1 MPENDFSLTHHDAP
15 SVEPEPLSIAEFT
28 EKAYLQYSMYVIL
41 DRALPFIGDGLKPVQ
56 RRIVYAMSDLGLHAT
71 AKFKKS
77 ARTVGD
83 VLGKFHPHGD
93 SACYEAMVLM
103 AQPFSYRYPL
113 IDGQGNWGSQ
123 DDPKSFAAMRYTESR
138 LTHYAKLLLDELDQG
153 TVEWTPNFDGTLE
166 EPECLPA
173 RLPNVLLNGASGIAV
188 GMATDIPP
196 HNAREVVDAC
206 LQLLRKKTSSVEELC
221 RCIQGP
227 DFPTAAE
234 IVSSREEILEC
245 YRTGMGTVRQRA
257 KWIRQG
263 RDIIINA
270 LPYQTSGSKILEQL
284 GTQLKHKKLPMVSDI
299 RDESD
304 HEHPTRLVIELGSRR
319 QDPETLMQHLFATTD
334 LEKNYRVN
342 MNMIGLDGRPQV
354 FNLKTLL
361 GEWIEYRLR
370 IVRGRLEFRYG
381 KVKDRLHILQGLL
394 VAYLNLDEVIR
405 IIRFSDHPF
414 EELKS
419 RFDLSDTQCN
429 AILDTRL
436 RNLAKLEEMKIRDE
450 QAELN
455 TEKESLEK
463 PLGSDSAL
471 TRLVRN
477 ELKQDAEKFGDD
489 RRSIIIER
497 PAAKALSEAD
507 LISADPVTVVLSEQ
521 GWIRAAKG
529 HEIDGSSLNY
539 KTGDSYLD
547 SAKGKS
553 NELLLTL
560 DSYGRTYTLPA
571 HALPSAKSYGEPLS
585 SYLNPQAGAVFL
597 GLMMGNADT
606 EYLLSTDGGYG
617 IVALLGEITSRT
629 KAGKATLSVPTASKV
644 LKPCPVSDYEGD
656 FVAILTSYGRLLL
669 LPVGLLSRASKG
681 KGLQIIKLGKDKAF
695 QNAERVIS
703 IETFREGEGLK
714 IYRGDTYLKLKP
726 GNFDT
731 YLSYDRAC
739 RGKPLPRGYRKAGR
753 IERIP
758 NGPHNQ

>member
-1 MPENDFSLTHHDAP
+1 MSESDLYPTLKDNLP
-15 SVEPEPLSIAEFT
+15 QEPESLLLAEFT

-166 EPECLPA
+166 EPKSLPA

-196 HNAREVVDAC
+196 HNVREVVNAC
-206 LQLLRKKTSSVEELC
+206 LQLLRKKSSSVEELC
-221 RCIQGP
+221 EHIQGP

-234 IVSSREEILEC
+234 IASSREEILEC
-245 YRTGMGTVRQRA
+245 YRTGMGSIRQRA
-257 KWIRQG
+257 KWTKLG
-263 RDIIINA
+263 NDIIIEA

-284 GTQLKHKKLPMVSDI
+284 GVQLKNKKLPMVSDI

-304 HEHPTRLVIELGSRR
+304 HEYPTRLVIELSSRR
-319 QDPETLMQHLFATTD
+319 QDPETVMQHLFATTD

-342 MNMIGLDGRPQV
+342 MNMIGLGGRPQV

-361 GEWIEYRLR
+361 SEWIQYRLQ
-370 IVRGRLEFRYG
+370 IVRKRLEFRYAR
-381 KVKDRLHILQGLL
+381 VQDRLHILEGLL
-394 VAYLNLDEVIR
+394 IAYLNLDVVIE
-405 IIRFSDHPF
+405 IIRFHDHPF

-419 RFDLSDTQCN
+419 QFKLTDTQCN

-436 RNLAKLEEMKIRDE
+436 RNLAKLEEMKIRDD
-450 QAELN
+450 QAQLSA
-455 TEKESLEK
+455 EKEELEK
-463 PLGSDSAL
+463 LLGSDTAL
-471 TRLVRN
+471 AKLVRT
-477 ELKQDAEKFGDD
+477 ELKHDAEKYGDD
-489 RRSIIIER
+489 RRSAIIER
-497 PAAKALSEAD
+497 PTAKALSETD
-507 LISADPVTVVLSEQ
+507 LISADPITVILSEQ

-529 HEIDGSSLNY
+529 HDIEGTALNY
-539 KTGDSYLD
+539 KTGDSYLH

-585 SYLNPQAGAVFL
+585 SYLNPQSGAVFL
-597 GLMMGNADT
+597 GLMMGKADT
-606 EYLLSTDGGYG
+606 QYLLSTDKGYG
-617 IVALLGEITSRT
+617 IVAQLGEITSRV
-629 KAGKATLSVPTASKV
+629 KAGKATLSVPKGSKV
-644 LKPCPVSDYEGD
+644 LKPCLVEDYESD
-656 FVAILTSYGRLLL
+656 FAALLTNYGRLLL
-669 LPVGLLSRASKG
+669 LPVGLLSQASKG

-695 QNAERVIS
+695 ADPERVIS
-703 IETFREGEGLK
+703 VETFREGEGLK
-714 IYRGDTYLKLKP
+714 IHRGSSYLKLKP
-726 GNFDT
+726 SNFDS
-731 YLSYDRAC
+731 YLHYDRAC
-739 RGKPLPRGYRKAGR
+739 RGKPLPRGYKKADR
-753 IERIP
+753 IERVR
-758 NGPHNQ
+758 NGPHK

>member
-1 MPENDFSLTHHDAP
+1 MSESDFLPTLHNDPSL
-15 SVEPEPLSIAEFT
+15 EPELLSIAEFT

-138 LTHYAKLLLDELDQG
+138 LTHYAKLLLSELDQG

-166 EPECLPA
+166 EPKSLPA

-196 HNAREVVDAC
+196 HNAREVVNAC
-206 LQLLRKKTSSVEELC
+206 LQLLRKKSSSVEELC
-221 RCIQGP
+221 EYIQGP

-234 IVSSREEILEC
+234 IASSREEILEC
-245 YRTGMGTVRQRA
+245 YRTGLGAIRQRA
-257 KWIRQG
+257 KWTKQG
-263 RDIIINA
+263 NDIIIDA

-284 GTQLKHKKLPMVSDI
+284 GAQLKSKKLPMVSDI

-304 HEHPTRLVIELGSRR
+304 HEHPTRLVIELGSRL
-319 QDPETLMQHLFATTD
+319 QDSETLMQHLFATTD

-342 MNMIGLDGRPQV
+342 MNMIGLDGRPRV
-354 FNLKTLL
+354 FNLKALL
-361 GEWIEYRLR
+361 SEWIQYRLQV
-370 IVRGRLEFRYG
+370 VRKRLEFRYG
-381 KVKDRLHILQGLL
+381 KVKDRLHILEGLL
-394 VAYLNLDEVIR
+394 AAYLNLDEVIR

-419 RFDLSDTQCN
+419 HFNLSDTQCN

-436 RNLAKLEEMKIRDE
+436 RNLARLEEMKIREE
-450 QAELN
+450 QEELHAE
-455 TEKESLEK
+455 EKNLEK
-463 PLGSDSAL
+463 LLGSDTAL
-471 TRLVRN
+471 IKLVRT
-477 ELKQDAEKFGDD
+477 ELKEDAEKYGDD
-489 RRSIIIER
+489 RRSVIIER
-497 PAAKALSEAD
+497 PTAKALREAD
-507 LISADPVTVVLSEQ
+507 LISADRITVILSEQ

-529 HEIDGSSLNY
+529 HDIDGNTLNY

-547 SAKGKS
+547 STKGKS

-560 DSYGRTYTLPA
+560 DSHGRTYTLPA
-571 HALPSAKSYGEPLS
+571 HTLPSAKSYGEPLS
-585 SYLNPQAGAVFL
+585 SYLNPKAGAIFL
-597 GLMMGNADT
+597 GLMMGKADT
-606 EYLLSTDGGYG
+606 EYLLSTDKGYG
-617 IVALLGEITSRT
+617 IVAPLGEITSRA
-629 KAGKATLSVPTASKV
+629 KAGKATLSVPKGSKV
-644 LKPCPVSDYEGD
+644 LKPCLVEEYEND
-656 FVAILTSYGRLLL
+656 FVALLTSHGRLLL
-669 LPVGLLSRASKG
+669 LPVGLLSHASKG
-681 KGLQIIKLGKDKAF
+681 KGLQIIKLGKDKAL
-695 QNAERVIS
+695 AEPERVIS
-703 IETFREGEGLK
+703 VETFREGECLK
-714 IYRGDTYLKLKP
+714 IHRGNTYLNLKP
-726 GNFDT
+726 NSFDT
-731 YLSYDRAC
+731 YLHFDRAC
-739 RGKPLPRGYRKAGR
+739 RGKPLPRGYQKADR
-753 IERIP
+753 IERVP
-758 NGPHNQ
+758 NDPHN

>member
-1 MPENDFSLTHHDAP
+1 MPESDFPLTRHDESSL
-15 SVEPEPLSIAEFT
+15 EPEPLSIAEFT

-138 LTHYAKLLLDELDQG
+138 LTRYAKLLLDELDQG

-166 EPECLPA
+166 EPKSLPA
-173 RLPNVLLNGASGIAV
+173 RLPNVMLNGASGIAV

-196 HNAREVVDAC
+196 HNAREVVNAC
-206 LQLLRKKTSSVEELC
+206 LQLLRKKSSSVEELC
-221 RCIQGP
+221 EYIQGP

-245 YRTGMGTVRQRA
+245 YRTGMGAIRQRA
-257 KWIRQG
+257 KWTRQG
-263 RDIIINA
+263 NDIIIDA

-284 GTQLKHKKLPMVSDI
+284 GAQLKGKKLPMVSDI

-304 HEHPTRLVIELGSRR
+304 HEHPTRLVIELSSRR
-319 QDPETLMQHLFATTD
+319 QNPETLMQHLFATTD
-334 LEKNYRVN
+334 LEKNYRIN
-342 MNMIGLDGRPQV
+342 MIMIGLDGRPQV
-354 FNLKTLL
+354 FSLKTLL
-361 GEWIEYRLR
+361 GEWIQYRLKV
-370 IVRGRLEFRYG
+370 VRKRLEFRYG
-381 KVKDRLHILQGLL
+381 KVKDRLHILEGLL

-419 RFDLSDTQCN
+419 HFSLSDTQCN

-436 RNLAKLEEMKIRDE
+436 RNLAKLEEMKIREE
-450 QAELN
+450 QAKLN
-455 TEKESLEK
+455 AERESLEK
-463 PLGSDSAL
+463 LLGSDTAL
-471 TRLVRN
+471 TKLVRT
-477 ELKQDAEKFGDD
+477 ELKEDAGKYGDD
-489 RRSIIIER
+489 RRSVIIER
-497 PAAKALSEAD
+497 PTAKALSEAD
-507 LISADPVTVVLSEQ
+507 LISADPITVILSEQ

-529 HEIDGSSLNY
+529 HDIDGTALNY
-539 KTGDSYLD
+539 KTGDSYLH
-547 SAKGKS
+547 SARGKS

-571 HALPSAKSYGEPLS
+571 HTLPSAKSYGEPLS

-597 GLMMGNADT
+597 GLLMGKAGT
-606 EYLLSTDGGYG
+606 EYLLSTDKGYG
-617 IVALLGEITSRT
+617 IVAPLGEITSRV
-629 KAGKATLSVPTASKV
+629 KAGKATLSVPKGSKV
-644 LKPCPVSDYEGD
+644 LKPCRVEDYESD
-656 FVAILTSYGRLLL
+656 FVALLTSYGRLLL
-669 LPVGLLSRASKG
+669 LPVGLLSHASKG

-695 QNAERVIS
+695 EELERVIS
-703 IETFREGEGLK
+703 VETFREGEGLK
-714 IYRGDTYLKLKP
+714 IHRGNTYLNLKP
-726 GNFDT
+726 SSFDT
-731 YLSYDRAC
+731 YLHFDRAC
-739 RGKPLPRGYRKAGR
+739 RGKPLPRGYRKADR
-753 IERIP
+753 IERVP
-758 NGPHNQ
+758 NDPHN

>member
-1 MPENDFSLTHHDAP
+1 MPESDFHQTLHDDLAP
-15 SVEPEPLSIAEFT
+15 EPEPLSIAEFT

-166 EPECLPA
+166 EPKSLPA

-196 HNAREVVDAC
+196 HNAREVVNAC
-206 LQLLRKKTSSVEELC
+206 LQLLRKKSSSVEELC
-221 RCIQGP
+221 ECIQGP

-245 YRTGMGTVRQRA
+245 YRTGMGAIRQRA
-257 KWIRQG
+257 KWAKQG
-263 RDIIINA
+263 NDIIIDA

-284 GTQLKHKKLPMVSDI
+284 GVQLKNKKLPMVSDI

-334 LEKNYRVN
+334 LEKNYRIN

-361 GEWIEYRLR
+361 GEWIQYRLTV
-370 IVRGRLEFRYG
+370 VRKRLEFRYG
-381 KVKDRLHILQGLL
+381 KVKDRLHILEGLL

-419 RFDLSDTQCN
+419 RFKLSDAQCN

-436 RNLAKLEEMKIRDE
+436 RNLAKLEEMKIRSD

-455 TEKESLEK
+455 AEKENLEK
-463 PLGSDSAL
+463 LLGSDTAL
-471 TRLVRN
+471 AKLVRT
-477 ELKQDAEKFGDD
+477 ELKEDAEKYGDD
-489 RRSIIIER
+489 RRSAIIER
-497 PAAKALSEAD
+497 PTAKALSEAD
-507 LISADPVTVVLSEQ
+507 LISADPITVILSEQ

-529 HEIDGSSLNY
+529 HDIDGTALNY
-539 KTGDSYLD
+539 KTGDSYLH
-547 SAKGKS
+547 SARGKS
-553 NELLLTL
+553 NDLLLTL

-585 SYLNPQAGAVFL
+585 SYLNPQAGAIFL
-597 GLMMGNADT
+597 GLMLGKADT
-606 EYLLSTDGGYG
+606 EYLLSTDKGYG
-617 IVALLGEITSRT
+617 IVSPLGEITSRV
-629 KAGKATLSVPTASKV
+629 KAGKATLSVPKGSKV
-644 LKPCPVSDYEGD
+644 LKPCLVEDYESD
-656 FVAILTSYGRLLL
+656 FVALLTSYGRLLL
-669 LPVGLLSRASKG
+669 LPVGLLSHASKG

-695 QNAERVIS
+695 DEPERVIS

-714 IYRGDTYLKLKP
+714 IHRGNTYLNLKP
-726 GNFDT
+726 NSFDT
-731 YLSYDRAC
+731 YLHFDRAC
-739 RGKPLPRGYRKAGR
+739 RGKPLPKGYRKAGR
-753 IERIP
+753 IERVP
-758 NGPHNQ
+758 NDLHK

>member
-1 MPENDFSLTHHDAP
+1 MAEIDLFPTINDDLSK
-15 SVEPEPLSIAEFT
+15 EPESLLLAEFT

-56 RRIVYAMSDLGLHAT
+56 RRIIYAMSDLGLHAT

-138 LTHYAKLLLDELDQG
+138 LTQYAKLLLDELDQG

-166 EPECLPA
+166 EPKSLPA
-173 RLPNVLLNGASGIAV
+173 RLPNVLSNGTSGIAV

-196 HNAREVVDAC
+196 HNVREVVNAC
-206 LQLLRKKTSSVEELC
+206 LQLLRKKSSSIEELC
-221 RCIQGP
+221 EHIQGP

-245 YRTGMGTVRQRA
+245 YRTGMGAIRQRA
-257 KWIRQG
+257 KWTKLG
-263 RDIIINA
+263 NDIIIEA

-284 GTQLKHKKLPMVSDI
+284 GTQIKNKKLPMVSDI

-304 HEHPTRLVIELGSRR
+304 HENPTRLVIELSSKR
-319 QDPETLMQHLFATTD
+319 QDPDTIMQHLFATTD

-361 GEWIEYRLR
+361 SEWIQYRLH
-370 IVRGRLEFRYG
+370 IVRKRLEFRYG
-381 KVKDRLHILQGLL
+381 KVQDRLHILEGLL
-394 VAYLNLDEVIR
+394 IAYLNLDKVIE
-405 IIRFSDHPF
+405 IIRFHDHPF
-414 EELKS
+414 AELK
-419 RFDLSDTQCN
+419 RQFKLSDTQCN

-436 RNLAKLEEMKIRDE
+436 RNLAKLEELKIRGE

-455 TEKESLEK
+455 VEKENLEN
-463 PLGSDSAL
+463 LLRSDTAL
-471 TRLVRN
+471 TKLVRR
-477 ELKQDAEKFGDD
+477 ELKEDAEKYGDD
-489 RRSIIIER
+489 RRSVIIER
-497 PAAKALSEAD
+497 PTARALSETD
-507 LISADPVTVVLSEQ
+507 LISADPITVILSEQ

-529 HEIDGSSLNY
+529 HDIDGTTLNY
-539 KTGDSYLD
+539 KTGDSYLH
-547 SAKGKS
+547 STKGKS
-553 NELLLTL
+553 NELLITL

-571 HALPSAKSYGEPLS
+571 HTLPSAKSYGEPLS

-597 GLMMGNADT
+597 GLMMGKADT
-606 EYLLSTDGGYG
+606 EYLLTTDKGYG
-617 IVALLGEITSRT
+617 IVAQLGEITSRV
-629 KAGKATLSVPTASKV
+629 KAGKATLSVPKGSKV
-644 LKPCPVSDYEGD
+644 LKPCLVEDYESD
-656 FVAILTSYGRLLL
+656 FVALLTSYGRLLL
-669 LPVGLLSRASKG
+669 LPVGLLSQASKG

-695 QNAERVIS
+695 DERERVIS
-703 IETFREGEGLK
+703 VETFREGEGLL
-714 IYRGDTYLKLKP
+714 IHRENSYLNLKP
-726 GNFDT
+726 NNFDS
-731 YLSYDRAC
+731 YLHFDRAC
-739 RGKPLPRGYRKAGR
+739 RGKTLPRGYRKATR

-758 NGPHNQ
+758 NDPHK